1 MGKRRDKRALLSPPG
16 GLDFSGGVTD
26 PVTGDKCVTVA
37 EEVESIAGDPVL
49 LCTHKNITLCH
60 YTYITQYSPAQ
71 EQVCREDYKKI
82 CRIRFSKKVVN
93 DVVRKCY
100 NPVKKK
106 CSGEGQEECY
116 TVYQTYCTTKYVKTQ
131 QLPQTEC
138 DKQPLELCG
147 AGCEYEEAAEEC
159 HEKVV
164 ATVVEVPEEICDISP
179 QKTCRLVTKLVPRLK
194 PSEECT
200 IIPKETCSSQY
211 GPPKRVKKPL
221 LTKWCLEESKE
232 VQEEE
237 RSYKTDNYAKNSSEI
252 FKNSENL
259 IDKPLEEPNSKGSN
273 EEKLDKKTGVVVKN
287 VNTVIEKKFPTEKF
301 NVSMPKFVNPP
312 ILERVNNR
320 NKVNTKELKDENKEG
335 RTSQLHNSVSNSL
348 EAFNTTDRSI
358 DNASV
363 YLDNKISDEEKFG
376 NRNGFEVEQVRINI
390 EKKFPIDRLDVPGP
404 KLAKPSIIVN
414 DDNPNMI
421 DEKSKEDEDFKD
433 IDIESPFENID
444 DIFVITS
451 SNELTREELNDL
463 ENFNIGIYLEQFRTN
478 IDNSFQT
485 QDFVDFVD
493 FDDF

>member
-1 MGKRRDKRALLSPPG
+1 MGKSRDKRALLSPPG

-116 TVYQTYCTTKYVKTQ
+116 TVYQTYCTTKYVQTQ
-131 QLPQTEC
+131 QSPQTEC
-138 DKQPLELCG
+138 DKHPLELCG

-179 QKTCRLVTKLVPRLK
+179 QKTCRLVTRLVPRLK

-200 IIPKETCSSQY
+200 ITPQETCSWQY
-211 GPPKRVKKPL
+211 KPPRKVKKPL
-221 LTKWCLEESKE
+221 LTKWCLEKSKE
-232 VQEEE
+232 VQEE
-237 RSYKTDNYAKNSSEI
+237 
-252 FKNSENL
+252 
-259 IDKPLEEPNSKGSN
+259 
-273 EEKLDKKTGVVVKN
+273 
-287 VNTVIEKKFPTEKF
+287 
-301 NVSMPKFVNPP
+301 
-312 ILERVNNR
+312 
-320 NKVNTKELKDENKEG
+320 G
-335 RTSQLHNSVSNSL
+335 RTSQTKNRARNTLDAINNTKTSIDESVKELDDKVRDDIKLGNKQGFVLEQVNTKIERTFPIERLNVSEPKFVTSSIIARVNNVNDKVIANKKEGGNFSRQPNSVSNTL
-348 EAFNTTDRSI
+348 EAFNDTDHSTDSAVVDI
-358 DNASV
+358 DNKV
-363 YLDNKISDEEKFG
+363 SDEEELENKG
-376 NRNGFEVEQVRINI
+376 GFEVEQVRTNI
-390 EKKFPIDRLDVPGP
+390 EERFPIHRLNVPES
-404 KLAKPSIIVN
+404 KFAKPPIIADHDNSNVI
-414 DDNPNMI
+414 DDKVI
-421 DEKSKEDEDFKD
+421 EDEDLND
-433 IDIESPFENID
+433 IDNPFENRD
-444 DIFVITS
+444 DILVIAS
-451 SNELTREELNDL
+451 SNELTKEEENDL
-463 ENFNIGIYLEQFRTN
+463 DNFNIGIYFEQFRAN
-478 IDNSFQT
+478 INNNFQT
-485 QDFVDFVD
+485 QDFSDFVD